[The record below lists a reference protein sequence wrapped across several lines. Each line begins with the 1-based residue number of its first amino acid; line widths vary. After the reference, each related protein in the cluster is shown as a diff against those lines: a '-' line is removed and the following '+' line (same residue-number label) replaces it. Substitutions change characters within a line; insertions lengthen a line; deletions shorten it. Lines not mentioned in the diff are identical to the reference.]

1 MLQVLVSCP
10 QIEQVT
16 GQCWD
21 SAGQR
26 GRYDKTDNS
35 FPPTRTQC
43 SSGLEDKTDNSFPA
57 NSPPGRTKPLERW
70 WMGKGRGGKDIVTL
84 CLAPFLTICTLKV
97 AQHTLPCQ
105 YVSQESSFRRKQT
118 KKHEILLHFQKFS
131 TNIESHQLMQNINL
145 LHFSCMERGFN
156 V

>member
-43 SSGLEDKTDNSFPA
+43 SSRLEDKTDNSFPA
-57 NSPPGRTKPLERW
+57 NSPAGRTKPLERW
-70 WMGKGRGGKDIVTL
+70 WMEQGRGGKDIVTL
-84 CLAPFLTICTLKV
+84 CLAPISYNLHPQSCPTHL
-97 AQHTLPCQ
+97 ALPACIPRN
-105 YVSQESSFRRKQT
+105 VLRRKQT
-118 KKHEILLHFQKFS
+118 KEHEILLHFQKCS

-145 LHFSCMERGFN
+145 LHFSCMERGSN

>member
-57 NSPPGRTKPLERW
+57 NSPPGRNKPLERW
-70 WMGKGRGGKDIVTL
+70 WMGQGRGGKDIVTL
-84 CLAPFLTICTLKV
+84 CLAPFLTICTPKV

-105 YVSQESSFRRKQT
+105 HVSQEASLDSNRQRSVQCYCIFRSFQQT
-118 KKHEILLHFQKFS
+118 
-131 TNIESHQLMQNINL
+131 
-145 LHFSCMERGFN
+145 
-156 V
+156 

>member
-21 SAGQR
+21 LAGQR

-70 WMGKGRGGKDIVTL
+70 WMGQGRGGKDIVTL
-84 CLAPFLTICTLKV
+84 YLASFLTVCTLKV

-105 YVSQESSFRRKQT
+105 YVSLSFRRKQT
-118 KKHEILLHFQKFS
+118 KEHKILLLHFQKFS
-131 TNIESHQLMQNINL
+131 RNIESHQLMQNINL
-145 LHFSCMERGFN
+145 LHFSCMERGSN